1 MEILF
6 LSSWRPIF
14 CVSTSSIIMEPSI
27 SAILNIKLIRE
38 LLPAP
43 VRPTS
48 PTYNISVNK
57 DHTSP
62 LVSMQEFLIFIYYSL
77 LYHVDNRIRF
87 ALYTGISYI

>member
-57 DHTSP
+57 EHTSP
-62 LVSMQEFLIFIYYSL
+62 LV
-77 LYHVDNRIRF
+77 
-87 ALYTGISYI
+87 